1 MKIQDL
7 LENKD
12 INLSEAKKAVSQTAT
27 APKPRN
33 FVAKHAQKSGAGS
46 HSPKKYTRKEK
57 HKKKP

>member
-1 MKIQDL
+1 MKIQEL

-12 INLSEAKKAVSQTAT
+12 TNLQEAKKAASQTAT

-33 FVAKHAQKSGAGS
+33 FVAKHAKRSGAGS
-46 HSPKKYTRKEK
+46 HSPTKYTRKEK